1 MVGIP
6 EFSLLAVW
14 VLASPVLNQ
23 TKVCST
29 QSHTGCGGWMI
40 KVLLIL
46 GPGDLYLYCTGLVCT
61 YL

>member
-29 QSHTGCGGWMI
+29 QSHTD
-40 KVLLIL
+40 LL
-46 GPGDLYLYCTGLVCT
+46 G
-61 YL
+61 